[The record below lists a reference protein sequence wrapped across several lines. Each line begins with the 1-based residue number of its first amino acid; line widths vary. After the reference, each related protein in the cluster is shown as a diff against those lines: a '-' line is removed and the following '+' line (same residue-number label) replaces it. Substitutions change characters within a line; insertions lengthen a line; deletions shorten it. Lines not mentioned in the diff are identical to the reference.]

1 MPHVHVHLHDDFE
14 ETKHPR
20 GRGGKFARKGA
31 AAAKGG
37 AKRLTQIA
45 ISAAGNF
52 SHEDFKILQQNLH
65 APNSA
70 PRKSLGQK
78 VLSIAKTLPSLL
90 KGHLK
95 EEKEKAVHAA
105 GALRAMATGKRP
117 SPEQFKGLRQ
127 FGVSILMSAGSM
139 ASHGDPTGTVG
150 HLVAALGQ
158 ELVHHSILEHTAKF
172 GAGATRFAYAKIKG
186 TKQRGRDAESIDD
199 MKLLQD
205 FITTLAKV
213 AAEKEIPQ
221 KRVEELMK
229 KKKQ

>member
-105 GALRAMATGKRP
+105 GALRAMATGKGQRQNNSKAFVNSVLAFLCQPVLWLRTVIRP
-117 SPEQFKGLRQ
+117 AQ
-127 FGVSILMSAGSM
+127 
-139 ASHGDPTGTVG
+139 
-150 HLVAALGQ
+150 
-158 ELVHHSILEHTAKF
+158 
-172 GAGATRFAYAKIKG
+172 
-186 TKQRGRDAESIDD
+186 
-199 MKLLQD
+199 
-205 FITTLAKV
+205 
-213 AAEKEIPQ
+213 
-221 KRVEELMK
+221 
-229 KKKQ
+229 